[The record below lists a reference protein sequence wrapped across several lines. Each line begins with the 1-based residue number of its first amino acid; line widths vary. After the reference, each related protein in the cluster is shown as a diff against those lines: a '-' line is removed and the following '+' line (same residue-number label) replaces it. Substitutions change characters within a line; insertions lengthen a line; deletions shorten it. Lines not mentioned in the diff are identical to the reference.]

1 MKDIWHFPDIV
12 HLKIS
17 EEKGRCIVANRYIKA
32 GEVIWLECPFIHIV
46 FEEFLDNV
54 CDTCFKYIG
63 TEKMANVIT
72 CNGCGIVKYCSNIC
86 KSNSE
91 GIHKFECKLMKN
103 KFRNISKKC
112 GVTFDRVR
120 ILFRFIIINLFF
132 KNNSGIF
139 SNTQHENKLLY
150 SSYEHVKTL
159 VSHISEFCE
168 ERKSIYLSLAFELLS
183 ICENLQYHKTFGLDN
198 HGIEAS
204 SISLSTMDL
213 VEILCIIDSNS
224 FGIPVFASNY
234 YSCYYDKM
242 LRSSNPIENPSNS
255 LQLSSI
261 LLSPNII
268 AWGLFPYASLI
279 NHSCEPNCSFLG
291 NDEST
296 RYPYIE
302 IRSTTNISKGDE
314 ITISYI
320 ELYESRK
327 QRISQL
333 YKTKYF
339 ICRCTRCKQDL
350 YKSMDYFVEGILC
363 YNCAKLKGQKV
374 LLKCISSNFYDIL
387 KNEDYNQCISIL
399 EQEPDLIS
407 IIAAQYK
414 CTNCQ
419 LIYNGSEIANLI
431 KNIEDIIDEASLLNN
446 EYGNV
451 HRAIELLKSALD
463 NYLLKNTKIHYLHYL
478 AYRCYKLLGFWSVI
492 IKEWG
497 HVEHYIGQM
506 IKCNIAIFKNKN
518 NLDISNL
525 YATRAIALENL
536 GSIPE
541 AQKLWNSCLAIR
553 EICCGCE
560 HSLYRFVARRLHN

>member
-1 MKDIWHFPDIV
+1 MKDIWNFPDIV

-17 EEKGRCIVANRYIKA
+17 EEKGRCIIANRDIKA
-32 GEVIWLECPFIHIV
+32 GEVIWLEYPFIYIV
-46 FEEFLDNV
+46 FEEFLDSV
-54 CDTCFKYIG
+54 CDTCLKYIG
-63 TEKMANVIT
+63 TEKLANIIV
-72 CNGCGIVKYCSNIC
+72 CNGCSVVKYCSNIC

-103 KFRNISKKC
+103 KFKNISQEC

-120 ILFRFIIINLFF
+120 ILFRFIIVNLFS
-132 KNNSGIF
+132 KNNFGIF
-139 SNTQHENKLLY
+139 SNIQHENKLLY

-159 VSHISEFCE
+159 VSHISEFCQ
-168 ERKSIYLSLAFELLS
+168 ERKSIYLSLAFELLN
-183 ICENLQYHKTFGLDN
+183 IFENSQYHKTFGLDN
-198 HGIEAS
+198 YEIEA

-224 FGIPVFASNY
+224 FGIPIFASSY
-234 YSCYYDKM
+234 YSYYYDNILKNSN
-242 LRSSNPIENPSNS
+242 SSIENPSNS

-279 NHSCEPNCSFLG
+279 NHSCEPNCSYLG

-350 YKSMDYFVEGILC
+350 YKSMDYFIEGILC
-363 YNCAKLKGQKV
+363 YNCAKLKNQKV

-399 EQEPDLIS
+399 EQESDLIS

-431 KNIEDIIDEASLLNN
+431 KNIEDIIDESSLLNN
-446 EYGNV
+446 EYGDV
-451 HRAIELLKSALD
+451 HRAIELLRSALD
-463 NYLLKNTKIHYLHYL
+463 NYLLKNTQIHCLHYL
-478 AYRCYKLLGFWSVI
+478 IYRCCKLLGFWSVI

-497 HVEHYIGQM
+497 YVEHYIGQM

-518 NLDISNL
+518 NLDTSNL
-525 YATRAIALENL
+525 YAARAIALENL
-536 GSIPE
+536 GSISE
-541 AQKLWNSCLAIR
+541 AQKSWNSCLAIR